1 MTTLINSHASTSRTY
16 PISSPSLSLCMGREE
31 IDTALWNVLKPL
43 ETTITFLNTGAHPD
57 DERSDLLA
65 YLSRGLG
72 TKTTTLIA
80 NRGEGGQNQI
90 GDESGDALGVL
101 RTNEM
106 IEAAKIIGVK
116 AYHLSETTADAIYDF
131 GIEKTAEDTLEK
143 WGENETYQRIIRF
156 IRTHQPD
163 FIMPAF
169 LDIDGEHGHHRA
181 LAILTEKAFIDAAD
195 PTVFPHQLKQLNT
208 WQIKKLYMPVES
220 KTPTSTSIEIGA
232 YNPLYGM
239 TYPQLGEKSRAM
251 HKTQGMGID
260 LAAEPRQFHL
270 ELSQSITNKENPNN
284 LFAGIPYD
292 FNAWA
297 QTLPKQHNLTGDL
310 IQLQQALDGIIA
322 VYPNRQEVFEQ
333 STKALKTIQQLI
345 NKTEV
350 ASLEVAMKFNLLHKL
365 RLKAQQLT
373 ETSFIAASL
382 HIEAKAETT
391 ILTKGQQFQVQVRIA
406 NDGTET
412 FSAINADLLVPA
424 DWIVQANSAA
434 VSLQPGQTTDVTFNV
449 DVSPNAPYYHA
460 YDDAPIKAV
469 IQVQSNGLIIEHVQ
483 ELEGTIAVLPDV
495 SLTFIPDHVAV
506 NKADVPTQISLIVQ
520 VKNYCEDAI
529 ATDIS
534 LSIPKGWDVFPKQV
548 NVNLAHK
555 LDVVDVEF
563 MLFPSKDIEEGSTS
577 IQALANINGE
587 LLNISV
593 EEIDY
598 DHIETTYYLQ
608 PAELTAIVFEL
619 LKPEQLKVG
628 YIESGFDKVAD
639 ALLNVDFDITK
650 LTESDLVTG
659 DLDVYDTIVVGIRAY
674 LSRKDLIKHNDR
686 LLKYVEDGGNLVV
699 QYHRPGDGWNG
710 ENRAP
715 FKLELGN
722 PSIRWRVIDE
732 NAKVTVKKPDSTL
745 FSYPNKITYRDWDG
759 WTQERGLYF
768 PQTWDAKFETFVSMA
783 DPNEEAFDGGILIAE
798 HGKGTY
804 IYTNLVFYR
813 QIQNEVPGGY
823 RIFTNLLSYGQG
835 EN

>member
-1 MTTLINSHASTSRTY
+1 
-16 PISSPSLSLCMGREE
+16 MGREE

-72 TKTTTLIA
+72 IQTTTLIA

-90 GDESGDALGVL
+90 GDESADALGVL

-106 IEAAKIIGVK
+106 IEAAKIIGVE
-116 AYHLSETTADAIYDF
+116 AYHLSETTGDTIYDF
-131 GIEKTAEDTLEK
+131 GLEKTAKETFKK
-143 WGENETYQRIIRF
+143 WGEEETYQRLIYF
-156 IRTHQPD
+156 IRAHQPD
-163 FIMPAF
+163 IVMPAF

-181 LAILTEKAFIDAAD
+181 IAILTERAFKDAAD
-195 PTVFPHQLKQLNT
+195 PTIFPEQLKEVST
-208 WQIKKLYMPVES
+208 WQIKKVYLPIES
-220 KTPTSTSIEIGA
+220 KTATSTSIEIGDF
-232 YNPLYGM
+232 NPIYGM

-251 HKTQGMGID
+251 HKTQGMGIE
-260 LAAEPRQFHL
+260 LPAEPRQFHL
-270 ELSQSITNKENPNN
+270 ELSQSIVSTETT
-284 LFAGIPYD
+284 LFTGIPYD
-292 FNAWA
+292 FYDWA
-297 QTLPKQHNLTGDL
+297 KKLPKQHHLTSRL
-310 IQLQQALDGIIA
+310 IALQQSLDEIVLA
-322 VYPNRQEVFEQ
+322 YPNRNNAFEQ
-333 STKALKTIQQLI
+333 LVTTLQVVRQLI
-345 NKTEV
+345 KKTEI
-350 ASLEVAMKFNLLHKL
+350 ASLEVDMKFELLHKL
-365 RLKAQQLT
+365 RLKEQQL
-373 ETSFIAASL
+373 
-382 HIEAKAETT
+382 IEASFVAGSIDVEVEAETAT
-391 ILTKGQQFQVQVRIA
+391 LTRGQQFEVKVHIS
-406 NDGTET
+406 NDGVEDL
-412 FSAINADLLVPA
+412 SAIHTDLRVPA
-424 DWIVQANSAA
+424 GWTVRKKSEALSLKPGFTMDVAFIVEVHTNANY
-434 VSLQPGQTTDVTFNV
+434 F
-449 DVSPNAPYYHA
+449 HA
-460 YDDAPIKAV
+460 YDDAAIQAI
-469 IQVQSNGLIIEHVQ
+469 IQVETAGVTIEQIQ
-483 ELEGTIAVLPDV
+483 EVAVAILPAV

-506 NKADVPTQISLIVQ
+506 NKADVPEQISLIVQ
-520 VKNYCEDAI
+520 VKSYREDAL

-534 LSIPKGWDVFPKQV
+534 LNIPKGWDVFPREV
-548 NVNLAHK
+548 NVHLAHK

-563 MLFPSKDIEEGSTS
+563 TLFPSKDIEEGRTS
-577 IQALANINGE
+577 IQALASINGE
-587 LLNISV
+587 LLNTSV

-598 DHIETTYYLQ
+598 DHIDTTYYLQ

-650 LTESDLVTG
+650 LTESDLATA
-659 DLDVYDTIVVGIRAY
+659 DLGIYDTIVVGIRAY

-686 LLKYVEDGGNLVV
+686 LLKYAEDGGNLVV

-722 PSIRWRVIDE
+722 PSIRWRVTDE
-732 NAKVTVKKPDSTL
+732 NAKVTVNKPDSTL
-745 FSYPNKITYRDWDG
+745 FSYPNKITGSDWDG

-768 PQTWDAKFETFVSMA
+768 PKTWDPKFETFVSMA
-783 DPNEEAFDGGILIAE
+783 DPTEDAFDGGILIAK
-798 HGKGTY
+798 HGKGSY

-835 EN
+835 KN